1 MPGVNELGIKQSTL
15 DPKLHR
21 WKTNPL
27 TTFAPNVDVS
37 LYIDKYA
44 GNISSKLKRII
55 QKAGVGSYNES
66 ITNNN
71 FFDQWTKYNLFD
83 WDEPCIEELKSKIY
97 ETYVHYCMSL
107 NVYAEERENLLIR
120 GWGVRLEPGEP
131 IGMHSHSLHDY
142 TFVSGNMSLDDY
154 PTSTDYWLP
163 LFSLYEGPFECP
175 NKKGTI
181 CLFPSWLQHGVA
193 NNSAGQVRF
202 SLAFDMFVKDSI
214 DFILKTES
222 QSSDLAQIILKS
234 IPL

>member
-83 WDEPCIEELKSKIY
+83 WDEPCIKELKSKIY

-107 NVYAEERENLLIR
+107 NVYAEELSLIH
-120 GWGVRLEPGEP
+120 
-131 IGMHSHSLHDY
+131 I
-142 TFVSGNMSLDDY
+142 
-154 PTSTDYWLP
+154 
-163 LFSLYEGPFECP
+163 
-175 NKKGTI
+175 
-181 CLFPSWLQHGVA
+181 
-193 NNSAGQVRF
+193 
-202 SLAFDMFVKDSI
+202 
-214 DFILKTES
+214 
-222 QSSDLAQIILKS
+222 
-234 IPL
+234 